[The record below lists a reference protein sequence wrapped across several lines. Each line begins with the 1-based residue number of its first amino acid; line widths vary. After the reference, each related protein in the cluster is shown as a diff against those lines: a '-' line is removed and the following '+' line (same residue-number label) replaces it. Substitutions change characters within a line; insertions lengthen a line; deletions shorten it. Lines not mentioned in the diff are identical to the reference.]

1 VAQIRVRASLLN
13 RMVNNSGEISIYR
26 ARLAQQNGTLGFSL
40 AELDQTVARLR
51 EQLRQLD
58 IETEAQILYRYDR
71 EASESDPALRDFDP
85 LELDRFSTLQQ
96 LSRSISESVNDLVS
110 VKNLIGDIQRES
122 ADLLMQQARIAD
134 DLQDGLL
141 RTRMVPF
148 VQIVPRL
155 HRLVRQTAQALNK
168 RANLVVRGPEVE
180 LDRSILDRLG
190 APLEH
195 LLRNAVAHG
204 IESPRK
210 RKAAG
215 KPAEGIIELVLSRE
229 GNDVIIALTDDGAG
243 MNLDAIRRRAV
254 ERGLLQGEDVTDE
267 ELLQLAMEP
276 GFSTVEKVT
285 QIAGRGVGLDV
296 VATEIKRLSGTL
308 TLASESGKGAAF
320 TMRLPL
326 TLAIIDALLVTLGDV
341 TYAVPHASI
350 EAVARIPRAHLDQC
364 YSGLTQE
371 FTYLGEDYRIM
382 HLAGLLDPGTMPDL
396 GERRWLPLLLVR
408 TADQRLALQVDSL
421 IGTQRIVVKPLG
433 SQLSGVRWLNGG
445 TILPDGRVAM
455 ILDLVALARSPAVHA
470 YRLQRTPAAEEVQH
484 RACVMV
490 VDDSLTV
497 RRVTSRLLR
506 RQAMDVLTASDGV
519 EALALLEDRVPDLI
533 LLDVEMPRMDGY
545 ELTRHIR
552 RSPRLAAIPII
563 MITSRTG
570 EKHRRTAMD
579 LGVNRYLG
587 KPYQEAELLDEI
599 SSVLMDAPA

>member
-1 VAQIRVRASLLN
+1 
-13 RMVNNSGEISIYR
+13 
-26 ARLAQQNGTLGFSL
+26 
-40 AELDQTVARLR
+40 
-51 EQLRQLD
+51 
-58 IETEAQILYRYDR
+58 
-71 EASESDPALRDFDP
+71 
-85 LELDRFSTLQQ
+85 
-96 LSRSISESVNDLVS
+96 
-110 VKNLIGDIQRES
+110 
-122 ADLLMQQARIAD
+122 
-134 DLQDGLL
+134 
-141 RTRMVPF
+141 
-148 VQIVPRL
+148 
-155 HRLVRQTAQALNK
+155 VRQTAQALNK

-350 EAVARIPRAHLDQC
+350 EAVARIPRADLDQC

>member
-1 VAQIRVRASLLN
+1 
-13 RMVNNSGEISIYR
+13 M
-26 ARLAQQNGTLGFSL
+26 